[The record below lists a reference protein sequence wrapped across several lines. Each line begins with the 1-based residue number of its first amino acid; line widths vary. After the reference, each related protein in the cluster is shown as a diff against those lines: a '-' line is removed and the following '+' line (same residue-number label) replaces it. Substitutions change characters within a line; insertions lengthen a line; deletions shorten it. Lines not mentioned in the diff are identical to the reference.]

1 MGEGHQVVGPLAHA
15 PPPSAPYSG
24 TITTTRIRVLI
35 CDDHELVRRGL
46 HALLDADLT
55 LDVMGEASSADE
67 AVEKAAALAPNV
79 VVMDVR
85 MPGRSGVEACRDIRA
100 AREETRLQRVG
111 WCER

>member
-24 TITTTRIRVLI
+24 TITTTRIRVLM
-35 CDDHELVRRGL
+35 C
-46 HALLDADLT
+46 
-55 LDVMGEASSADE
+55 EASSADE